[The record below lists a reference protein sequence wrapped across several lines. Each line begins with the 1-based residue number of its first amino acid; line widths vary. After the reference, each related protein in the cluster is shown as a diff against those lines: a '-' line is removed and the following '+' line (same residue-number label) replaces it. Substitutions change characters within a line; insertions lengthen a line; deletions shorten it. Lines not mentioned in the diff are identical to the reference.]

1 MFIMLKVHIYS
12 INGLQKME
20 RGQHGANGILVPDHV
35 TEGTKPELGHVPIHR
50 LTTSVKIRSVVI
62 AVTMIHGDVTQR
74 VVHVRFS

>member
-1 MFIMLKVHIYS
+1 MLKVHIYS
-12 INGLQKME
+12 INVLQKME